1 MKTTL
6 SAALLILTFGISS
19 AGQGNCARHLET
31 DGGLSFCPPEGW
43 IELKKAE
50 DKYSQFLGPAQEG
63 FTANLNIKDEINTTP
78 LTDLVAA
85 SVKQIILPGS
95 AEKLGVTSVSL
106 VNQSEFITASSQR
119 GFKVTFRVE
128 LKGWIIRTVQYY
140 FDAAGDKKFV
150 LTFTS
155 LEAQKA
161 KLDPVCDDSAKTFR
175 LEKQVDLMQATAPE
189 KGSLAADNLN
199 QVLIRNL
206 NIMVSG
212 HSDIL

>member
-6 SAALLILTFGISS
+6 SAALLILTFAISS

-31 DGGLSFCPPEGW
+31 AGGLSFCPPEGW

-50 DKYSQFLGPAQEG
+50 EKYSQFLGPAQEG

-95 AEKLGVTSVSL
+95 AEKLGVTSVNL

-119 GFKVTFRVE
+119 GIKVTFRVE

-155 LEAQKA
+155 LEDQKA

-175 LEKQVDLMQATAPE
+175 LEKQVSLTRGRATEEDSLSAGQAKSDVGRQPHP
-189 KGSLAADNLN
+189 
-199 QVLIRNL
+199 QY
-206 NIMVSG
+206 
-212 HSDIL
+212 SDIAPL